1 MVKAYGPSDDELGDL
16 SLELGEKWGE
26 LGRQLGFN
34 QAAID
39 NFDLTK
45 RELADKAFK
54 MLMAWKQKEGSNA
67 TYKVLYDALCNKKVQ
82 CKLFA
87 EQFCCDEIVGN
98 ASA

>member
-1 MVKAYGPSDDELGDL
+1 MVKADVPSDDTLEDL
-16 SLELGEKWGE
+16 SLELGEIWEK
-26 LGRQLGFN
+26 LGRRQGFN

-39 NFDLTK
+39 NFDLAK
-45 RELADKAFK
+45 KVLADKAFK
-54 MLMAWKQKEGSNA
+54 MLMTWKQREGSKA

-82 CKLFA
+82 RRDLA

>member
-26 LGRQLGFN
+26 LGRQLGLN

>member
-1 MVKAYGPSDDELGDL
+1 M
-16 SLELGEKWGE
+16 
-26 LGRQLGFN
+26 
-34 QAAID
+34 
-39 NFDLTK
+39 
-45 RELADKAFK
+45 ELADKAFK

-82 CKLFA
+82 CKLLA